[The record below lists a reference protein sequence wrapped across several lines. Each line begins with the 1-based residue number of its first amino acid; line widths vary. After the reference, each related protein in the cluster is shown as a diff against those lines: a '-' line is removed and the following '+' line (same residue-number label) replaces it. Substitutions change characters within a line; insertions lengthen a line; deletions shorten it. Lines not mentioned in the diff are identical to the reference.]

1 MRRIMDERR
10 WTESEAPLIAPDAR
24 FREELSRSLQDTYQ
38 RRRLQRQRRQ
48 QLQSLQR
55 RLGAS
60 LPTMLGA
67 VSLLSLVF
75 GLGYFL
81 GRKAAL
87 RAS

>member
-1 MRRIMDERR
+1 MRRIMDERQ
-10 WTESEAPLIAPDAR
+10 WTESEAPLISPDAR
-24 FREELSRSLQDTYQ
+24 FRKELSRSLQDTYQ

-48 QLQSLQR
+48 QLQSLR
-55 RLGAS
+55 RRIGAS

-87 RAS
+87 RIP

>member
-1 MRRIMDERR
+1 MDDRR
-10 WTESEAPLIAPDAR
+10 WTESGAPLISPDAR
-24 FREELSRSLQDTYQ
+24 FRKELSRSLQDTYQ

-48 QLQSLQR
+48 QIQLLWR
-55 RLGAS
+55 RLGAD

-81 GRKAAL
+81 GRKVAL
-87 RAS
+87 RTS

>member
-1 MRRIMDERR
+1 MDERR
-10 WTESEAPLIAPDAR
+10 WNESEAPLVSPDAR
-24 FREELSRSLQDTYQ
+24 FRAELSRSLQDTYQ

-48 QLQSLQR
+48 QIQSLWR
-55 RLGAS
+55 RIGAG

-75 GLGYFL
+75 GLGYFI

-87 RAS
+87 RTS